1 MESAYGLVMPRRMQV
16 EFSAEVQQV
25 MDDTG
30 QEQSAQDIWAIFER
44 AYLEA
49 DLPVVL
55 LAHRLEESRDH
66 HAVELDV
73 MIAGKP
79 RRLRGEG
86 NGPLDAALRAL
97 GLPLSIHS
105 FEERSLGIGG
115 DARAVAFL
123 EIASPDMAGTLFG
136 AGCSSSIVEAS
147 LRALISA
154 ANRLIARDEKLQE
167 AFSTSLDAA

>member
-1 MESAYGLVMPRRMQV
+1 
-16 EFSAEVQQV
+16 
-25 MDDTG
+25 
-30 QEQSAQDIWAIFER
+30 
-44 AYLEA
+44 
-49 DLPVVL
+49 VL
-55 LAHRLEESRDH
+55 LAHRLEESRDR

-73 MIAGKP
+73 MIDGKP

-86 NGPLDAALRAL
+86 NGPLDAALSAL

-105 FEERSLGIGG
+105 FEERSLGTGG
-115 DARAVAFL
+115 DARAVAFI

-154 ANRLIARDEKLQE
+154 ANRLVARDKKLQE
-167 AFSTSLDAA
+167 VLNVN